1 MSISNELSSD
11 LATTLFVSLNDKFN
25 SNPRKLAEIVFDFM
39 SALEPLERSAKRRFS
54 AIEGKDPGSS
64 EGTPAN

>member
-11 LATTLFVSLNDKFN
+11 LATTLFISLKDKLD
-25 SNPRKLAEIVFDFM
+25 SNPRKLAEIVFDFR
-39 SALEPLERSAKRRFS
+39 SALEPLERSARRRSS
-54 AIEGKDPGSS
+54 AFEKKDPGSS